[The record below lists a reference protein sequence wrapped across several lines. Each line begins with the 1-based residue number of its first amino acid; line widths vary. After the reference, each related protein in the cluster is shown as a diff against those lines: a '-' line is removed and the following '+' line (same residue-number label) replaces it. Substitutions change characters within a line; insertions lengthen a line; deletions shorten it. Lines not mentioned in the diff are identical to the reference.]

1 MATDRCARLKAEIFK
16 ELQMLKATWHRTIID
31 LAQLN
36 SEDVEEVV
44 DEFEDLFLADE
55 EIREWDEE
63 DGIPELG

>member
-1 MATDRCARLKAEIFK
+1 MATDRRARLKAEIFE
-16 ELQMLKATWHRTIID
+16 ELQMLKATWHHTIID

-55 EIREWDEE
+55 EMREWDEE